1 MFRFLLIFIFVSA
14 SVLSLEGQNAK
25 QYIKAG
31 EQFLSNGMVEAA
43 LEEFDKAITVEPTN
57 GRSYQLKASV
67 QFDSGDSL
75 LAAKNY
81 QKSAALGY
89 MPDENYFKAADIY
102 YTKGVLVGAKEC
114 MEKGLAIKAKSFDL
128 LLLKTRI
135 LYDEGKFE
143 QAYQVA
149 DEAIK
154 AKDMAIA
161 YYFKGASAHRAS
173 KIDEAIKALEKAII
187 RDNNLAQAY
196 LELADIQIEQG
207 KYDYAVDNCSMV
219 LLLIDPENIQALLTR
234 SIAFHYMKE
243 SEQAIEDITKAI
255 SIDKNNWKLYMQ
267 RGRYKFDYALYTDAA
282 DDFTLALGI
291 NDTLENAYH
300 LRGEAFEKLAKSREA
315 LSDYKTYAGFLEQN
329 SGADSA
335 LKVIQSKIY
344 ELGTEKNKPQILLAE
359 NLLNDKEEIKV
370 KELEKSIV
378 VEGTIQEE
386 SALKALKINNE
397 LVEVKKLDNDTYG
410 FNIELPS
417 KDLDY
422 VTITANDTYNNITT
436 KSYPVTHIETEAP
449 VIALISPLA
458 ADDHVIHLEPGDNTL
473 YIEGRIEDHS
483 TIREIKIDEVNASFA
498 PGDYNPRFTA
508 TIDIQNRNKVTIT
521 AVDAFGNKQNQV
533 YEFSK
538 DGQLLTENNPMG
550 KTWVVIIE
558 NSEYQQF
565 TNLSNTS
572 KDVYQLK
579 DALMRYKISKV
590 LHKKNMTKKEMER
603 FFALD
608 LRDLIVSNNVNSL
621 LIWYAGHG
629 KNISNTGYWI
639 PNDGRVNDEY
649 TYYNVNALKASLY
662 SYTSLTHVL
671 VVSDACEAGEGF
683 AVAMRGDNSL
693 ASCNDLQLISQK
705 SALVL
710 TSSSNEA
717 AMDNSLFAQ
726 TFANAL
732 SNNPANCIPIDAIAE
747 RISIVMYKHTAQVP
761 KFGRISGLED
771 KNGTFFF
778 ITK

>member
-1 MFRFLLIFIFVSA
+1 MYRLPVILTFLTA
-14 SVLSLEGQNAK
+14 SVLALQAQNAK
-25 QYIKAG
+25 QFIKAG

-57 GRSYQLKASV
+57 GRAYQLKGSV
-67 QFDSGDSL
+67 QLDSGDSL

-81 QKSAALGY
+81 QKAAALGY
-89 MPDENYFKAADIY
+89 LSGENYFKAAEIY
-102 YTKGVLVGAKEC
+102 YSREVITGAKDC
-114 MEKGLAIKAKSFDL
+114 MAKGLAIRPKSFDL

-135 LYDEGKFE
+135 FYDEGNYE
-143 QAYQVA
+143 QSYIIA
-149 DEAIK
+149 DDAIK

-161 YYFKGASAHRAS
+161 FFYKGASAHRIN
-173 KIDEAIKALEKAII
+173 KVDEAIKALEKAII
-187 RDNNLAQAY
+187 RDNNLPQAY
-196 LELADIQIEQG
+196 LELASIQIEQG

-219 LLLIDPENIQALLTR
+219 LLLIDPENTEALVLR
-234 SIAFHYMKE
+234 SIAFHTMKD
-243 SEQAIEDITKAI
+243 SDQAIVDITKAI
-255 SIDKNNWKLYMQ
+255 SIDKNNWELYMQ
-267 RGRYKFDYALYTDAA
+267 RGKYNFDYALYTDAT

-291 NDTLENAYH
+291 NDTLSNAYR
-300 LRGEAFEKLAKSREA
+300 LRAEAFEKLNKKQDA
-315 LSDYKTYAGFLEQN
+315 LVDYKVYARILEQRPG
-329 SGADSA
+329 SESA
-335 LKVIQSKIY
+335 LRKVQNSIF
-344 ELGTEKNKPQILLAE
+344 ELGTEKNKPQIFLAE
-359 NLLNDKEEIKV
+359 NLINEKEEIKI
-370 KELEKSIV
+370 KELEKTIV
-378 VEGTIQEE
+378 IEGTIKEE
-386 SALKALKINNE
+386 SAIESLKINNKP
-397 LVEVKKLDNDTYG
+397 VKANRQKNGSYG
-410 FNIELPS
+410 FKAELLT

-422 VTITANDTYNNITT
+422 VTITANDLYQNMTT
-436 KSYPVTHIETEAP
+436 KSYPVTHIETESP
-449 VIALISPLA
+449 HIALISPLA
-458 ADDHVIHLEPGDNTL
+458 AEDHVIHLESGDNTL

-508 TIDIQNRNKVTIT
+508 TIDIRNRNNVTIT
-521 AVDAFGNKQNQV
+521 AIDAFGNKKEQV

-565 TNLSNTS
+565 TNLNNTA
-572 KDVYQLK
+572 KDVYQIK
-579 DALMRYKISKV
+579 DALSRYKISKV
-590 LHKKNMTKKEMER
+590 LHKRNMTKREMER

-662 SYTSLTHVL
+662 SYSSLTHVL

-683 AVAMRGDNSL
+683 SIAMKGDNSL
-693 ASCNDLQLISQK
+693 ASCNNIQLISQK

-717 AMDNSLFAQ
+717 AMDNSLFAK
-726 TFANAL
+726 TFTNAL
-732 SNNPANCIPIDAIAE
+732 ANNPANCIPIDAIVE

-761 KFGRISGLED
+761 QFGRISGLED